1 MGLRREEA
9 ARPVETR
16 VLPREVLE
24 AHTRKVGW
32 LRGTWSCECAV
43 VERCLTW
50 RRWRWPRRWRDNRK
64 YIVRIDYLA
73 TDSSRHDQ
81 LLIPA
86 KDESKELSSLKML
99 LCYVM

>member
-43 VERCLTW
+43 VERSLTW
-50 RRWRWPRRWRDNRK
+50 RRWRWPRRWRDIRK
-64 YIVRIDYLA
+64 YIVMTAVTGECHLDYL
-73 TDSSRHDQ
+73 TTGSSRHDQ
-81 LLIPA
+81 FL
-86 KDESKELSSLKML
+86 EGFTE
-99 LCYVM
+99 